1 MTRNWKLKQSAPGQ
15 ILVITIVL
23 LAVILV
29 LSASLFSKVTSF
41 IRFGSNSVMH
51 EQAVNLAE
59 AAIDKALW
67 QLNQTG
73 GTYTGETDTALG
85 TSGTFTITVT
95 DKSPGIKTITATGS
109 IPNGSSPAEKQ
120 TVQVDTSISSDIISF
135 HYAIQVGEGGI
146 VLGQSAQINGTVY
159 SNAPDGA
166 NKSIQGGQSSTIT
179 GDAWTVGTISTPNP
193 LVQGTKHQN
202 QPPSQMPTIDYQKW
216 RDIAAAGGTIDCSVT
231 PALCTLSGQGIA
243 TIGNK
248 KYIGDLDI
256 KQQKI
261 VTMTGPVY
269 VTGNISL
276 SQSAQLNLDES
287 FGSNGTVLITDGT
300 ISVGQSAGINP
311 TNANPKGYILV
322 VTPSADNS
330 AVTIN
335 QSGANAIF
343 YALEGGAQMG
353 QGAHATAV
361 VAKSLTLG
369 QTVTLTYDQGL
380 ASANFS
386 SGPGGSWAIRKG
398 TYHFK

>member
-1 MTRNWKLKQSAPGQ
+1 MINWKLKQSASGQ
-15 ILVITIVL
+15 ILVITIVF

-51 EQAVNLAE
+51 EQAVDLAE
-59 AAIDKALW
+59 AAIDKTLW

-73 GTYTGETDTALG
+73 GTYTGETNTALG
-85 TSGTFTITVT
+85 TTGTFTVTVT
-95 DKSPGIKTITATGS
+95 DKSPGIKTITATGNVQS
-109 IPNGSSPAEKQ
+109 GNSPAEKQ
-120 TVQVDTSISSDIISF
+120 TIQVDTSISSDIISF
-135 HYAIQVGEGGI
+135 RYAIQVGTGGI

-193 LVQGTKHQN
+193 IVQGTKYQN
-202 QPPSQMPTIDYQKW
+202 QSPSQMPTINYQEWK
-216 RDIAAAGGTIDCSVT
+216 DAATTGGTIDCSLT
-231 PALCTLSGQGIA
+231 PSLCTLSGQGVA
-243 TIGNK
+243 AIGNK
-248 KYIGDLDI
+248 KYIGDLNI
-256 KQQKI
+256 QQQKI
-261 VTMTGPVY
+261 VTITGPVY
-269 VTGNISL
+269 VTGNINL
-276 SQSAQLNLDES
+276 SQSAQLNLDQS
-287 FGSNGTVLITDGT
+287 FGSNGTVLITDG
-300 ISVGQSAGINP
+300 IVSIGQSAGINP
-311 TNANPKGYILV
+311 TDANPKGYILV
-322 VTPSADNS
+322 VTSSSDNS
-330 AVTIN
+330 AVTIS

-353 QGAHATAV
+353 QSAHATAII
-361 VAKSLTLG
+361 AKSLTLG